1 MTHPSPQRPAKASL
15 FATCVID
22 QFQPEIG
29 ESAVRLLRRLG
40 VAVDF
45 NPAQTCCGQPAFNS
59 GFWNQ
64 AKPLA
69 KRVLDIYHQ
78 SEDPIV
84 IPSGSCAAM
93 IRVFYDELFDDS
105 PYDLQR
111 VQALKPR
118 VFELSEFIAGP
129 LAITNLAPYA
139 DSAINPDAPNPD
151 GKPSADAN
159 APNPDGN
166 PNTDANADAAQAAD
180 DNASPNAESNPN
192 TAAARAQ
199 PATPPLSVAY
209 HEACHLRR
217 ELGAT
222 DRPRALIQSLPG
234 VQLVEMEQSEVCC
247 GFGGAFSV
255 KYPEISGAMLQD
267 KITFAQKSG
276 AAAITASD
284 ASCLMHIGGGLR
296 KQAVPIRPVHF
307 ATLMEERLS
316 R

>member
-1 MTHPSPQRPAKASL
+1 MTQPNPQRPAKASL

-22 QFQPEIG
+22 QFQPEVG

-69 KRVLDIYHQ
+69 KRVLDIYHRSQ
-78 SEDPIV
+78 DPIV

-129 LAITNLAPYA
+129 LAITDLAPYA
-139 DSAINPDAPNPD
+139 DNAPKAASAAANAPDADTDAAANPNATSTD
-151 GKPSADAN
+151 SNADAN
-159 APNPDGN
+159 ASPSPDASDADADS
-166 PNTDANADAAQAAD
+166 TDAL
-180 DNASPNAESNPN
+180 
-192 TAAARAQ
+192 
-199 PATPPLSVAY
+199 PLSVAY
-209 HEACHLRR
+209 HEACHLHR

-234 VQLVEMEQSEVCC
+234 VQLVDMEQSEVCC